1 MNYRLGL
8 IHDNQPPAVP
18 DLAVFATT
26 PIPAPPVLVEAPDVV
41 WPMAD
46 NDQIGDCTEA
56 AKVHV
61 DQAGASITDEP
72 WTYQG
77 DASLRTEYLKL
88 TGGQDTGLMLPQVL
102 KPWHEGTLAGGK
114 NGGYASVNVKN
125 TRLLKQAVWI
135 FGNLYIA
142 VNLPAIAQQQF
153 RPDGSGIWELTHTEA
168 DHDIE
173 GGHCVVPVGY
183 ERLGVVAVTWGSTV
197 TIAWDWWHTYVT
209 QAYAVVPPAFVEK
222 GGDARGFDLAA
233 IDGFLPAV

>member
-1 MNYRLGL
+1 VTFPLGL
-8 IHDNQPPAVP
+8 IHDSQPPAVP
-18 DLAVFATT
+18 DLATFAKA
-26 PIPAPPVLVEAPDVV
+26 PIPTPPVLVEAPQVV

-61 DQAGASITDEP
+61 DQAGAAITGEP

-77 DASLRTEYLKL
+77 DASLRTEYLGL

-102 KPWHEGTLAGGK
+102 QPWKAGKLAGGA

-125 TRLLKQAVWI
+125 TTLLKQAIWI

-153 RPDGSGIWELTHTEA
+153 SPDGSGIWKLTHTEE
-168 DHDIE
+168 DYNIE

-183 ERLGVVAVTWGSTV
+183 SHLGVVAVTWGSTV
-197 TIAWDWWHTYVT
+197 TIEWGWWHEYVT

-222 GGDARGFDLAA
+222 GGDAKGFDLAA
-233 IDGFLPAV
+233 IDAFLPSI